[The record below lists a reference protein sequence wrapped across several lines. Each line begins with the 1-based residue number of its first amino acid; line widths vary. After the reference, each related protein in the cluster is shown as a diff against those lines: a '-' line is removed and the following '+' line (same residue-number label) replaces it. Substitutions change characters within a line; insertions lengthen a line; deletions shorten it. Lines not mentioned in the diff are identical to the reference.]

1 MSDYIVGLDIGSK
14 NICATMSIENEEYGF
29 EVLDFVC
36 KQSYGIKKGLVTD
49 FNLAVDCIKKCLE
62 ELAEKTQTN
71 INGVYFGFSC
81 KECKIIPSKGYTY
94 VGEDSYVNET
104 NIQNAYRDAKNIL
117 LKDDDCIADSVINC
131 FYTTN
136 EECVK
141 NPIGITSDKLEIDLD
156 LILSDVKYIDNLKQA
171 VLEAGYQVLGTVL
184 SINALKNIF
193 LSEDTISKNVG
204 IIDIGTE
211 KTEIAL
217 YNANQLIG
225 TGQVPFGG
233 DAITKDLAICL
244 EIDENMAEQLKKEC
258 AKDYIYM
265 AKESIIDLG
274 TREVDARFVHDV
286 IEARL
291 DEILEHIYKE
301 ISNNEFYEKIDF
313 FIITGEGLV
322 YFEEIDK
329 KIQEILGKKVKL
341 FKKHDFYLNNS
352 AIIVSIGIVKE
363 VYDRLKLICDEKV
376 FSSININNNVDTN
389 INTSVDDESEYDN
402 KKNKKRGLSRFKA
415 FLDDIF

>member
-14 NICATMSIENEEYGF
+14 NICATMSVENEEHGF

-36 KQSYGIKKGLVTD
+36 KESFGVKKGLVSD
-49 FNLAVDCIKKCLE
+49 FNLAVNDIKRCLE
-62 ELAEKTQTN
+62 ELADKTQ
-71 INGVYFGFSC
+71 ISMKGVYLGFGC
-81 KECKIIPSKGYTY
+81 KECKIVPSRGYTY
-94 VGEDSYVNET
+94 VGEDSCVNET
-104 NIQNAYRDAKNIL
+104 NVQNAYRDGKNIL
-117 LKDDDCIADSVINC
+117 LKNNDCIADGVINC

-141 NPIGITSDKLEIDLD
+141 DPIGIVSDKLEIDLD
-156 LILSDVKYIDNLKQA
+156 LILSNSEYINSLKEV
-171 VLEAGYQVLGTVL
+171 VLEAGYDVLGTIL

-193 LSEDTISKNVG
+193 LSEDTASKNVG
-204 IIDIGTE
+204 IIDIGAE

-217 YNANQLIG
+217 YSRNQLVG

-244 EIDENMAEQLKKEC
+244 EINENTAEQLKKEC

-291 DEILEHIYKE
+291 DEILDHIYGE
-301 ISNNEFYEKIDF
+301 ISNNQFYKEIDF

-329 KIQEILGKKVKL
+329 KIQELLGKKVKL